1 MTGGLLADS
10 GFFIAMYEPR
20 DVNHAAAQGKREWL
34 DLMPIVLPWPI
45 LYETL
50 NTRFARRPAVMAR
63 LDAVVM
69 HPDTQLLDDS
79 SYRQD
84 AYRSA
89 MAMGRRGRPLSLVD
103 AVLRAVIDDTNVAL
117 DAVLTFNLADFV
129 DVCRHN
135 SVEVL

>member
-10 GFFIAMYEPR
+10 GFFIALYEPR
-20 DVNHAAAQGKREWL
+20 DVNHAAAQGKGEWL

-50 NTRFARRPAVMAR
+50 NTRFARKPAVMAR

-89 MAMGRRGRPLSLVD
+89 IAMGRRGRPLSLVD
-103 AVLRAVIDDTNVAL
+103 AVLRFVIDDTNVAL
-117 DAVLTFNLADFV
+117 AAVLTFNLADFV

>member
-1 MTGGLLADS
+1 
-10 GFFIAMYEPR
+10 
-20 DVNHAAAQGKREWL
+20 
-34 DLMPIVLPWPI
+34 
-45 LYETL
+45 
-50 NTRFARRPAVMAR
+50 MAR

-69 HPDTQLLDDS
+69 HPDTRLLDDS
-79 SYRQD
+79 CYRQD

-89 MAMGRRGRPLSLVD
+89 LVMGRRGRPLSLVD

-117 DAVLTFNLADFV
+117 DALLTFNPADFV